1 MGGIGVLERRV
12 GLSTLCFPSVC
23 NNDYYTME
31 FLLDTLLPL
40 VGQMSLFPP
49 LIPGAV
55 RSSSNPLPCCLLNE
69 EEVGMALSVGE
80 GRNVKEGKK
89 AVDVFLFDRGHK
101 GEKADKGNNGFL
113 FEGEACVVSFCF
125 LDGI

>member
-40 VGQMSLFPP
+40 VGQMSVFPP

-69 EEVGMALSVGE
+69 EEVGMGLCVGE
-80 GRNVKEGKK
+80 GM
-89 AVDVFLFDRGHK
+89 
-101 GEKADKGNNGFL
+101 
-113 FEGEACVVSFCF
+113 
-125 LDGI
+125 